1 MQLDFSVVR
10 RSTTDVNGLE
20 LIGIGSGVGLLYGV
34 FGAGGSAFATPL
46 LALAG
51 VPPIIAV
58 ASPLPATIPA
68 GLAGA
73 WNYRRQGA
81 VATKLATR
89 AVAIGAPMAILG
101 ALCSDAVPGTFL
113 LVLSTVVLLLLG
125 VRLTLP
131 VDERVQYP
139 AHRVATTVAV
149 AGAGFAAG
157 LLANSGGFLL
167 VPVFLLVAGLGMR
180 TASGTS
186 MLVAAS
192 LTVPT
197 LVTHWAL
204 GHVDWAI
211 AETFG
216 LGLVPG
222 TILGSRVVHRLPT
235 AAAQRSF
242 GAVLLLF
249 GAWYLLRLS

>member
-1 MQLDFSVVR
+1 R
-10 RSTTDVNGLE
+10 HSTTDVNGLE

-73 WNYRRQGA
+73 WHYRRQGA
-81 VATKLATR
+81 VATKLARR
-89 AVAIGAPMAILG
+89 AV
-101 ALCSDAVPGTFL
+101 
-113 LVLSTVVLLLLG
+113 
-125 VRLTLP
+125 
-131 VDERVQYP
+131 
-139 AHRVATTVAV
+139 
-149 AGAGFAAG
+149 
-157 LLANSGGFLL
+157 
-167 VPVFLLVAGLGMR
+167 LGMR

-197 LVTHWAL
+197 LATHWAL

-211 AETFG
+211 AVTFG

-235 AAAQRSF
+235 AAAQRGF
-242 GAVLLLF
+242 GAALLVF
-249 GAWYLLRLS
+249 GAWYLWRL